1 MKWVKT
7 IITIIL
13 LVLVCVAIYYGGLL
27 GPIMT
32 SGETYEK
39 NSVTFIYP
47 EGWSEANSVSEGS
60 IAAVANPK
68 DANTSVVIQQVPS
81 ELGNDLQQAYNT
93 NNQGLTQY
101 GNYIRIQ
108 EASSTLNNRSV
119 LIHRYIINEPDGTQ
133 KEHVATWMK
142 MSDGK
147 LYVVLFST
155 PVESYESQRSNYDKI
170 VHSFK
175 LIKDNENKKGFSL
188 NL

>member
-32 SGETYEK
+32 SGETYE
-39 NSVTFIYP
+39 T
-47 EGWSEANSVSEGS
+47 NSVSEGS
-60 IAAVANPK
+60 IVAVANPK

-175 LIKDNENKKGFSL
+175 LIKDNENKNGFSL

>member
-39 NSVTFIYP
+39 NGVTFIYP

-60 IAAVANPK
+60 IAAVVNPK

-119 LIHRYIINEPDGTQ
+119 LIHRYIINEPDG
-133 KEHVATWMK
+133 
-142 MSDGK
+142 K

-175 LIKDNENKKGFSL
+175 LIKDNENKNGFSL

>member
-32 SGETYEK
+32 SGETY
-39 NSVTFIYP
+39 IYP